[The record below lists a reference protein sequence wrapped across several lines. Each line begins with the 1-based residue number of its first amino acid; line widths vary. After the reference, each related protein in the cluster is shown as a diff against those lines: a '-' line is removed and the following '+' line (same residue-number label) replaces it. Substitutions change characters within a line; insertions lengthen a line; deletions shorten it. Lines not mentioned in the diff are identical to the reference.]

1 MLSHL
6 ITVFMSPRTTMEGIR
21 DRPRWVITLVA
32 TLALFAVTSAITAHI
47 TGPEQME
54 AALDGPF
61 GEQISKDPDYP
72 QKMDEAAS
80 PTVAGR
86 ARSGVFGAIGA
97 GVFLLII
104 GSLWHLVCRI
114 AGGKGSW
121 KQSMGVILLGDWI
134 ALGLRSVLMTPVILA
149 KGESMTV
156 TFSLGALMPE
166 PDIKSVAWRALSTFT
181 DVFSIWSLIVTVI
194 GFSVVHAFA
203 KQKAWAVGLV
213 PWLVIGLIS
222 LGLTSLFM

>member
-21 DRPRWVITLVA
+21 DRPRWVLTLAVTLV
-32 TLALFAVTSAITAHI
+32 LFAVTSAITAHI

-61 GEQISKDPDYP
+61 GERLASDPDY
-72 QKMDEAAS
+72 QRQIDESAT

-86 ARSGVFGAIGA
+86 VRSGVFGALGA

-104 GSLWHLVCRI
+104 ASLWHLVCRVV
-114 AGGKGSW
+114 GGKGSW

-134 ALGLRSVLMTPVILA
+134 ALGLRSLLMTPVILA

-166 PDIKSVAWRALSTFT
+166 PDIKSIGWRALSTFT
-181 DVFSIWSLIVTVI
+181 DVFSIWALIVTVI
-194 GFSVVHAFA
+194 GLGVVHAFA
-203 KQKAWAVGLV
+203 KQKAWAVGV
-213 PWLVIGLIS
+213 IPWLVIGLIS